1 MRPHLGRGGVQGQRT
16 WLVRRCR
23 RSGARTGLEDD
34 RRLPQL
40 LTDHPRPAGARAVS
54 AGLCVDVRVRVA
66 DGALLVLARPLPRD
80 RPGQGGTALSAVLP
94 LRAGRP
100 LRDSGLPLAARLEG
114 PSQRRLRRRQQAPT
128 HKHPVA
134 VRRQLGQGGGPARQH
149 LADVPVFL
157 PGVHGRAPVDPDGA
171 EGGSPRRRR
180 QRVAGIPQG
189 DAAAPAHRRRA
200 ADDRVVCV
208 QLQQLRQHLPADR
221 WRAFDGRP
229 IDCGGDGHPDQLHV
243 QAGVRRRQGQRLRLG
258 ERRRDHHLLHRRDH
272 FRGDVLA
279 DQGPGERAMTVVEQA
294 VPRAETRRAT
304 PRRPKLGDTWWRHL
318 VGILA
323 VAFALFPVAYIVSA
337 SFNADNSLSGSSLIP
352 RKVTL
357 SNYTE
362 LFTNKK
368 ENARKT
374 PTASSHYARWLA
386 NTVIVSAATSFF
398 TVLLGAIAAYAFSRF
413 RFRGRRMGMIALLL
427 IQMFPA
433 LLAVVAIYLMLL
445 HIGDVFSFIGLNTLT
460 GLILIN
466 LGGVMGLN
474 TWLLKGFF
482 DTIPS
487 ALDESARI
495 DGATPAQ
502 IFWGVVL
509 PLAAPVL
516 AVIALLSFVGV
527 INEFVIASV
536 VLQTSEKLTLPVGLF
551 GYIGENYSEKW
562 GPFAAGVLIAAVP
575 VVALFMF
582 LQRFIVSGLTQG
594 SVKGCACSRRKRR
607 SSASRTT
614 TAPTS
619 TSSSGQ

>member
-1 MRPHLGRGGVQGQRT
+1 M
-16 WLVRRCR
+16 
-23 RSGARTGLEDD
+23 S
-34 RRLPQL
+34 
-40 LTDHPRPAGARAVS
+40 
-54 AGLCVDVRVRVA
+54 
-66 DGALLVLARPLPRD
+66 
-80 RPGQGGTALSAVLP
+80 
-94 LRAGRP
+94 
-100 LRDSGLPLAARLEG
+100 
-114 PSQRRLRRRQQAPT
+114 
-128 HKHPVA
+128 
-134 VRRQLGQGGGPARQH
+134 
-149 LADVPVFL
+149 
-157 PGVHGRAPVDPDGA
+157 
-171 EGGSPRRRR
+171 
-180 QRVAGIPQG
+180 
-189 DAAAPAHRRRA
+189 
-200 ADDRVVCV
+200 
-208 QLQQLRQHLPADR
+208 
-221 WRAFDGRP
+221 
-229 IDCGGDGHPDQLHV
+229 
-243 QAGVRRRQGQRLRLG
+243 
-258 ERRRDHHLLHRRDH
+258 
-272 FRGDVLA
+272 
-279 DQGPGERAMTVVEQA
+279 VVEQTA
-294 VPRAETRRAT
+294 PSARAETKRLA
-304 PRRPKLGDTWWRHL
+304 PKRPKFRDTWWRHL

-337 SFNADNSLSGSSLIP
+337 SFNADNSLSGASLIP

-357 SNYTE
+357 SNYSE
-362 LFTNKK
+362 LFTNKA

-374 PTASSHYARWLA
+374 PTGSSHYSHWLA

-413 RFRGRRMGMIALLL
+413 RFRGRRMGMVALLL

-433 LLAVVAIYLMLL
+433 LLAVVAVYLMLL

-460 GLILIN
+460 GLILVY

-487 ALDESARI
+487 ELDESARV

-516 AVIALLSFVGV
+516 AVIALLSFIGV

-536 VLQTSEKLTLPVGLF
+536 VLQTSDKLTLPVGLF

-594 SVKGCACSRRKRR
+594 SVKG
-607 SSASRTT
+607 
-614 TAPTS
+614 
-619 TSSSGQ
+619 